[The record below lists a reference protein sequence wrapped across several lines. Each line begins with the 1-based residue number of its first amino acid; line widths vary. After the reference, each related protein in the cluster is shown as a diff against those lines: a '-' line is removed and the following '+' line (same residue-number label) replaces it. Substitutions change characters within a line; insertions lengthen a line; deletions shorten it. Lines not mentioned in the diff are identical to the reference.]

1 MITIIKLITIS
12 CHIRYHLFVCF
23 CGGAL
28 RKLLIFNT
36 VLLTLVI
43 VLYVRSLTVVVVVIV
58 V

>member
-1 MITIIKLITIS
+1 MITTVKLINVS

-28 RKLLIFNT
+28 RKLLISNT

-43 VLYVRSLTVVVVVIV
+43 VLYVRSLTPLVVVIV